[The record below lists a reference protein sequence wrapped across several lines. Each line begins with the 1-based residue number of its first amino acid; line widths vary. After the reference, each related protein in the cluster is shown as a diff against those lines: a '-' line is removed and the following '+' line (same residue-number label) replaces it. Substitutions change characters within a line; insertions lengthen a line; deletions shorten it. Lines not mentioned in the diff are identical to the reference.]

1 MSTVVIEKIKE
12 IILPYLEEN
21 QVSLFDI
28 EYVFEDNENI
38 LRIYIDNEENNMDL
52 LTCVNISEGISK
64 LLDLNDPIDVPYSLE
79 VSSPG
84 AERPLRNEEEVKK
97 SVGKYV
103 YIETN
108 DEGAVYGT
116 ILSFENGIIEIEYLV
131 KNIKKKTTI
140 NYKDIKN
147 KTNQYTGKRI

>member
-1 MSTVVIEKIKE
+1 MSSVVIEKIKE

-147 KTNQYTGKRI
+147 IRLAIKF

>member
-147 KTNQYTGKRI
+147 IRLAIKF

>member
-1 MSTVVIEKIKE
+1 MNIVIIEKIKE

-38 LRIYIDNEENNMDL
+38 LRIYIDNEEGNMDL

-64 LLDLNDPIDVPYSLE
+64 LLDASDPINVPYSLE

-84 AERPLRNEEEVKK
+84 AERPLRNEDEVQKAI
-97 SVGKYV
+97 GKYV
-103 YIETN
+103 YIETS
-108 DEGAVYGT
+108 EGAVYGT
-116 ILSFENGIIEIEYLV
+116 ILSFDSGILEIQYLV
-131 KNIKKKTTI
+131 KNIKKKVNI
-140 NYKDIKN
+140 NYKDINYIRLAIKF
-147 KTNQYTGKRI
+147 

>member
-1 MSTVVIEKIKE
+1 MSKFVIEKVKE
-12 IILPYLEEN
+12 IILPYLEEE
-21 QVSLFDI
+21 QVLLFDI

-38 LRIYIDNEENNMDL
+38 LRIYIDNEEENMDL

-64 LLDLNDPIDVPYSLE
+64 LLDENDPIDVPYSLE

-97 SVGKYV
+97 SIGKYI
-103 YIETN
+103 YLET
-108 DEGAVYGT
+108 ETEAYTGT
-116 ILSFENGIIEIEYLV
+116 LLNYSDGVLELQYLV

-140 NYKDIKN
+140 NYQDIKSIRLAI
-147 KTNQYTGKRI
+147 KF

>member
-116 ILSFENGIIEIEYLV
+116 ILSFENGNIEIEYLV

-147 KTNQYTGKRI
+147 IRLAIKF

>member
-131 KNIKKKTTI
+131 ENLS
-140 NYKDIKN
+140 NS
-147 KTNQYTGKRI
+147 

>member
-1 MSTVVIEKIKE
+1 MNTIIIEKVKE

-38 LRIYIDNEENNMDL
+38 LRIYIDNEEGNMDL

-64 LLDLNDPIDVPYSLE
+64 ILDTNDPIDVPYSLE

-84 AERPLRNEEEVKK
+84 AERPLRNIDEVKK
-97 SVGKYV
+97 AVGKYV

-108 DEGAVYGT
+108 DGAVYGT
-116 ILSFENGIIEIEYLV
+116 ILSFEEEVLELEYLV
-131 KNIKKKTTI
+131 KNIKKKVNI
-140 NYKDIKN
+140 NYNDIKYIRLAI
-147 KTNQYTGKRI
+147 KF

>member
-84 AERPLRNEEEVKK
+84 AERPLRNEEEVRKA
-97 SVGKYV
+97 VGKYV

-116 ILSFENGIIEIEYLV
+116 ILSFDSDILEIEYLV

-140 NYKDIKN
+140 NYQDIKN
-147 KTNQYTGKRI
+147 IRLAIKF

>member
-1 MSTVVIEKIKE
+1 MNKIIIEKIKE
-12 IILPYLEEN
+12 IILPYLDDN
-21 QVSLFDI
+21 HVSLFDI

-38 LRIYIDNEENNMDL
+38 LRIYIDNEEGNMDL

-64 LLDLNDPIDVPYSLE
+64 LLDANDPIDVPYSLE

-97 SVGKYV
+97 AIGKYI
-103 YIETN
+103 YLETS
-108 DEGAVYGT
+108 DLALYGT
-116 ILSFENGIIEIEYLV
+116 IQNFVDNVLEIEYLV

-140 NYKDIKN
+140 NYQDIKN
-147 KTNQYTGKRI
+147 IRLAIKF